1 MSKISLETIKR
12 WAKLD
17 SSSLEKFTHRANKTL
32 STKRIFP
39 VEYLDN
45 PKNLELVKEI
55 VSYIDEKKVDLEHAI
70 VSLCVNR
77 LKQYRLHDRKHVYD
91 SWLGWYADIPPHN
104 ERFYGRDDYLYKIKL
119 PEDETDFIGMIYQ
132 TYLFEGEKNLN
143 GIYYTP
149 SKIVRQMI
157 GKYTFDDKEMFLDPC
172 CGSGAFLLNANAA
185 LPYHLCG
192 IDKDPLAV
200 IIAKTNLL
208 IKYQYQV
215 FKPDIFVYDFL
226 DLSSWGRKFDYI
238 ATNPP
243 WGAEG
248 SSESFSQFFTAAYNL
263 LKPEGKIRFLF
274 PESVLT
280 VKKHRDLRKFILNHA
295 NLGKITKHQNKFS
308 GVMTD
313 YVDMECKRSYDT
325 EAQFCN
331 FNGKDYTVEVE
342 DLLRTKDYLL
352 LPMERSDVVIIHQYK
367 SLGRTS
373 LINSQ
378 FGLGIVTG
386 DNKNKLLTQWRD
398 GAEPIY
404 TGKDIHSF
412 VLDNPIHYIVYDRNK
427 LQQVAPD
434 ELYRAKEKLIYRF
447 ISKIPVFAYDNNRTL
462 CLNSANILIPKVP
475 TLSTKTVLAFLN
487 SSLFRFIYVKLFS
500 GIKVLKGSLIQLL
513 FPELLESDDKQFVEL
528 VDRILCGHVSVIEEV
543 DKLIF
548 EMYHLTDD
556 HISHIKQ
563 TLNDI

>member
-1 MSKISLETIKR
+1 M
-12 WAKLD
+12 
-17 SSSLEKFTHRANKTL
+17 
-32 STKRIFP
+32 
-39 VEYLDN
+39 
-45 PKNLELVKEI
+45 
-55 VSYIDEKKVDLEHAI
+55 
-70 VSLCVNR
+70 
-77 LKQYRLHDRKHVYD
+77 
-91 SWLGWYADIPPHN
+91 
-104 ERFYGRDDYLYKIKL
+104 
-119 PEDETDFIGMIYQ
+119 
-132 TYLFEGEKNLN
+132 
-143 GIYYTP
+143 
-149 SKIVRQMI
+149 
-157 GKYTFDDKEMFLDPC
+157 
-172 CGSGAFLLNANAA
+172 
-185 LPYHLCG
+185 
-192 IDKDPLAV
+192 
-200 IIAKTNLL
+200 
-208 IKYQYQV
+208 
-215 FKPDIFVYDFL
+215 

-274 PESVLT
+274 PESALT

-295 NLGKITKHQNKFS
+295 NLSKVTKHQDKFS

-313 YVDMECKRSYDT
+313 YVDIECKRSYDT
-325 EAQFCN
+325 EAEFHN

-342 DLLRTKDYLL
+342 DLLRTQDYLL
-352 LPMERSDVVIIHQYK
+352 LPMERSDVVIIRKYK
-367 SLGRTS
+367 DLGKFS

-386 DNKNKLLTQWRD
+386 DNKNKLLTSWID

-404 TGKDIHSF
+404 TGKDIHPF
-412 VLDNPIHYIVYDRNK
+412 TLDNPSHYIVYDRNK

-447 ISKIPVFAYDNNRTL
+447 ISKIPVFAYDNIGTL

-475 TLSTKTVLAFLN
+475 TMSTKTVLAFLN

-513 FPELLESDDKQFVEL
+513 FPELSESDDKQFVEL
-528 VDRILCGHVSVIEEV
+528 VDKILCGSMAVIEDV
-543 DKLIF
+543 DRLIF
-548 EMYHLTDD
+548 EMYHLIDD

-563 TLNDI
+563 TLNDV